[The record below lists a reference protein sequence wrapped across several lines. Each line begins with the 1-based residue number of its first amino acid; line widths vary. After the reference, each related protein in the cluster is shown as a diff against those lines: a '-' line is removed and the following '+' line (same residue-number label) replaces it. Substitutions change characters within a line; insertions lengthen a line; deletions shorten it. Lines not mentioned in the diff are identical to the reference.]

1 MTREEAQKEITKADQ
16 LIAELDDAI
25 VSCYIQLNALRKK
38 TRECEKKRMEIKRNQ
53 SRLIADFDTF
63 KKALTKLNNLYNHAN

>member
-1 MTREEAQKEITKADQ
+1 MTREEAQKEITKADH
-16 LIAELDDAI
+16 LITELDDAI
-25 VSCYIQLNALRKK
+25 VSCYIQLHALRKK

-63 KKALTKLNNLYNHAN
+63 KKELTTQ